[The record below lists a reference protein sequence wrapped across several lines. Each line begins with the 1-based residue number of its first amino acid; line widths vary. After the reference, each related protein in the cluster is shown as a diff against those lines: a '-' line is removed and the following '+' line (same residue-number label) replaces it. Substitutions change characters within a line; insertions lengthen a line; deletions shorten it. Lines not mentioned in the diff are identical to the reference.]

1 MPIPLVWQDRTL
13 SLAERHEQLSRTSQ
27 AMWQLLKSKLN
38 LGDDDLLHALR
49 QIERSASESPAQLI
63 ECHVCR
69 HPLRSAARNCLY
81 CGSKSRLTVSNL
93 PGASR

>member
-63 ECHVCR
+63 ECHACR

-81 CGSKSRLTVSNL
+81 CGSTARLKVSIL
-93 PGASR
+93 PGVRL